1 MEEVY
6 KLQDADF
13 IKEVYYGDGRESQ
26 REVENVCRLY
36 EPEQG
41 MPQG

>member
-26 REVENVCRLY
+26 REVENVCRHLRT
-36 EPEQG
+36 
-41 MPQG
+41 